1 MTKAQVLKAT
11 FRVLNLK
18 LAKAG
23 IPLLVCNHVYDV
35 VGSYIPQKEMS
46 GGSGLKYSAST
57 IVNLSKRKERVDSEV
72 IGNIIKCRTEKSRL
86 SKENKTVEVLL
97 TYEHGLD
104 RYYGLVDIG
113 VEAGLFKKVSNR
125 IEFPDGSKQFS
136 KTIYKN
142 PEEYFTETVMAK
154 LEEYAKKEY
163 QYGLGNNE
171 SVEKEETNTEKI
183 EELAE
188 TLNLIDSEVE

>member
-1 MTKAQVLKAT
+1 M
-11 FRVLNLK
+11 
-18 LAKAG
+18 
-23 IPLLVCNHVYDV
+23 
-35 VGSYIPQKEMS
+35 
-46 GGSGLKYSAST
+46 
-57 IVNLSKRKERVDSEV
+57 NLSKRKERVDSEV